1 MTEQKQPAKHIGP
14 YRILDTLGEGGM
26 GIVYLAEQTEPI
38 ERQVAIKVTR
48 QPRQQSERL
57 HMRFELERRIL
68 ARMAHP
74 NIARVYEAGDLDDGS
89 PYLVMEYVQGVPLDQ
104 YCDQGHLDLDTRLE
118 LFLQI
123 CAGIHHAHQK
133 GVVHRDIKPANLLVQ
148 EQDGQPI
155 VKILDFGIA
164 KDLDTPVDQNL
175 TVGMLMGTPAFASPE
190 LAAQGTGGE
199 DGSIDIRSD
208 VYALGVLLYSLVVG
222 QLPHAEVDIGLLEY
236 MERVAHREPAL
247 ASSRLGQLPV
257 DRQVEVARQR
267 STTASRLRHRLRG
280 DLDSVLATA
289 LARERDQRYGSVTA
303 LADDIRRHLA
313 FEPIQAASAGRLYR
327 VRKFVRRHRTAASV
341 AVLIL
346 MILVGGL
353 VARDYEA
360 RKAHRAQ
367 LEAQTVTDFL
377 LGLFADAKPA
387 GSEAEEVTLR
397 QVLDRGTERLDNR
410 FTEEPELRARL
421 LATMGR
427 VHVAL
432 GSYDL
437 ALDLLLEAEELYQE
451 LVPEKPLDQADNL
464 LWLGKAQ
471 SKEQHLEDAE
481 VSLRKAVR
489 LHHEHLPADHPR
501 VSESLLQLAQFFQFV
516 HRLDEATAGYK
527 ELLEL
532 NPETSSDGAL
542 MRAKAQTGLG
552 IAYVRLGQVEEGA
565 RLLHQGVQGMIAS
578 LGPDHLDLARP
589 MNLLAEARFELGEP
603 EEAVRLRRHRLEIE
617 QALLPADHPELAS
630 SHTNLGVL
638 LAEMG
643 RVSEAETHFHRAV
656 KIRHSSLGPD
666 HPSLAAGYWNLA
678 RAALILHGPREAI
691 VHQEEALRI
700 YRLQPTSSLEQ
711 IREALA
717 SLVKLHREV
726 GDTEAAKR
734 LERELESLPA
744 EAGDSAEPGIVLIG
758 EAPEWEVGDRD

>member
-303 LADDIRRHLA
+303 LADDLHRFLA
-313 FEPIQAASAGRLYR
+313 FEPVHAASPGKLYLAK
-327 VRKFVRRHRTAASV
+327 KFARRHRTAV
-341 AVLIL
+341 AVSALIL
-346 MILVGGL
+346 TIFVGSL
-353 VARDYEA
+353 IARDHEA
-360 RKAHRAQ
+360 RRARRAQ
-367 LEAQTVTDFL
+367 LEAQSVTDFL

-387 GSEAEEVTLR
+387 GSAEEEVTLR
-397 QVLDRGTERLDNR
+397 QVLDRGTERLEGR

-421 LATMGR
+421 LETMGK

-432 GSYDL
+432 GSYEL
-437 ALDLLLEAEELYQE
+437 ALDLLLEAEELHLQV
-451 LVPEKPLDQADNL
+451 VPEAPEEHAYRL
-464 LWLGKAQ
+464 LWLGTAQ
-471 SKEQHLEDAE
+471 NELHQLEEAE
-481 VSLRKAVR
+481 TSLRHAVR
-489 LHHEHLPADHPR
+489 LHREHLPNERADI
-501 VSESLLQLAQFFQFV
+501 SGSLHQLAQFLLRT
-516 HRLDEATAGYK
+516 HRLEEAATTYEELLKLNLETSDEA
-527 ELLEL
+527 
-532 NPETSSDGAL
+532 AL
-542 MRAKAQTGLG
+542 MHARAKTGLG
-552 IAYVRLGQVEEGA
+552 TTYVRLGQFAEGA
-565 RLLHQGVQGMIAS
+565 ALLEQGMEGMIAF
-578 LGPDHLDLARP
+578 LGPDHLDLAGP
-589 MNLLAEARFELGEP
+589 LTSLAQARFQLGEP
-603 EEAVRLRRHRLEIE
+603 EVAVRLARRNLEIKE
-617 QALLPADHPELAS
+617 AVLPPNHPKLAS
-630 SHTNLGVL
+630 SNSNIGVF
-638 LAEMG
+638 LAQMG
-643 RVSEAETHFHRAV
+643 RVSEAEPYFERGLAV
-656 KIRHSSLGPD
+656 QRSSLGPD
-666 HPSLAAGYWNLA
+666 HPSLAPKLENLA
-678 RAALILHGPREAI
+678 LVAIRLDKTAEAI
-691 VHQEEALRI
+691 THQEEALRI
-700 YRLQPTSSLEQ
+700 YQAQETPNLGRIRKLLGSLLE
-711 IREALA
+711 
-717 SLVKLHREV
+717 LHRAV
-726 GDTEAAKR
+726 GSTEAAAW
-734 LERELESLPA
+734 LERELASLPV
-744 EAGDSAEPGIVLIG
+744 EARDSAEPGIVSIG
-758 EAPEWEVGDRD
+758 ETEEREESSLL